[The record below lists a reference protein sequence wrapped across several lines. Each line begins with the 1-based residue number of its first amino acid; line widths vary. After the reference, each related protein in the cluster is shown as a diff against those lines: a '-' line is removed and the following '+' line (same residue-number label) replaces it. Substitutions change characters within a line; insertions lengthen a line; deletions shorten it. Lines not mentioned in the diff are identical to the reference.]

1 MFAAFLFLTTM
12 IGSESSVL
20 EALKTA
26 EGVAEAHSIM
36 GVYDIVVRVKAETMN
51 KLKSIITK
59 NFGGNEKI
67 TAKLAVLIR
76 EA

>member
-1 MFAAFLFLTTM
+1 LFVAYLFLTTM

-26 EGVAEAHSIM
+26 EGVAEAHSIL
-36 GVYDIVVRVKAETMN
+36 GVYGIVARVKAGTMD
-51 KLKSIITK
+51 KLKSVITK

-67 TAKLAVLIR
+67 TAKLTVLIR